1 MSVIVYHRVFSCYQR
16 GCADYSMGFDLYT
29 KNAKA
34 YGNRSDSELNQVL
47 ITTTQ

>member
-1 MSVIVYHRVFSCYQR
+1 MYHRVFFLLST
-16 GCADYSMGFDLYT
+16 GCADYSMGFDIYT

-47 ITTTQ
+47 ITSTQ